1 MNKVIIISSHKRF
14 EALENKIQRVIRQSL
29 RFLQKNKQGLEVY
42 LIDNKTMSALGRR
55 FNHHGK
61 HSANVLSFP
70 VNDAFPYPNFNQHFL
85 GEIYLAPDYIKAQG
99 QNIDDLAIHGL
110 LHLLGY
116 THNKKRDRMEME
128 TLEEKIVHKT

>member
-1 MNKVIIISSHKRF
+1 MNKVIIVNYHKRF
-14 EALENKIQRVIRQSL
+14 EALEQKIQKVIRQSL
-29 RFLQKNKQGLEVY
+29 KFLQKDKQGLEVY

-55 FNHHGK
+55 FNHRSK
-61 HSANVLSFP
+61 LSANVLSFP

-99 QNIDDLAIHGL
+99 QNIDGLAIHGF